1 MSRKVAR
8 LQPVSIPREENTQ
21 PKKNEDFKRLEQQIL
36 DLRTRESRL
45 AERAETLE
53 KRNVRLEELNEI
65 KDEFVAIAS
74 HQLRT
79 PATAVKQYL
88 GLLLEG
94 YSDPLTDDQK
104 VFLEKAYEN
113 NSRQLQIVDDLLAVT
128 QLDLNKMKLN
138 IKKEDLNKII
148 EEGISSL
155 KDKFER
161 LKQEVRFIKAKDPL
175 DAKVDAHQFRMVIE
189 NMLENAANYTPD
201 GGKIIVESYQNVRGA
216 IIIKIKDTGVGIA
229 KADFPKLFQKFSRIN
244 NPFSNA
250 VNGTGLGLYYSKR
263 IIELHGGTIE
273 VKSELKKGTTF
284 TITLPAS
291 KALN

>member
-284 TITLPAS
+284 TITLPAR